1 MVEGVTPMQE
11 LRVDGVSASYRG
23 VRVLWEVSLEV
34 RARELVALVGANAAG
49 KSTLLKVISGL
60 KLPDEG
66 SVLWD
71 GEDLVGASPARVA
84 RAGVIQIPQGRQL
97 FPRMTVR
104 ENLEAGASYLRR
116 ARNHA
121 EETLAQV
128 VDLFPALRSRMQQM
142 AGTLSGGEQQMVAVG
157 RALMSRP
164 SLLLVDEP
172 SLGLAPKL
180 VDDLFDAIVAINKE
194 GVGVLLVE
202 QNVRLSLDVAERAYV
217 MEQGR
222 IVTDGPSHRLLQDGE
237 VRRAYFGM

>member
-1 MVEGVTPMQE
+1 LVEGVTPMQE